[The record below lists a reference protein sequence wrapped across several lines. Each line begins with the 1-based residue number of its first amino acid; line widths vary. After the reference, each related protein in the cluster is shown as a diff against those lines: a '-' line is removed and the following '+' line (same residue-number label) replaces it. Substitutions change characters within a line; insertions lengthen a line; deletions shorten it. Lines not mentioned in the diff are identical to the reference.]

1 MRTQENLAVQN
12 TDAYKRETIVNAFVS
27 IEMVA
32 AIVCM
37 AFFWFTIV
45 SFDAD
50 SAATRTSDPSAN
62 SNANMMAA
70 VDMTKSMQ
78 LANSGNL
85 DEALRE
91 VTVLVQKKPHDAV
104 ANIAAGNVYVLA
116 GDLDGGLKYLK
127 KGVALSHRNPDVILN
142 YARKLVI
149 AKHLDDALGQYD
161 AAIKAEPRAV
171 VARTELAKLYLDNER
186 PDDAAVQLAAVCDA
200 NPNNYAARKL
210 RGIALARSGKLKPG
224 LEEYMLAIAQ
234 EGQSGPPEALK
245 SMLGNTGASSMDRVI
260 YELEQQVNNRPTEYV
275 PKLRLAQ
282 LYTYGGNP
290 KAAKELL
297 LDARRQAPSNA
308 EVQRT
313 LAVVMKQL
321 GEDNQA
327 IGAFGLSVKLE
338 EQTEKEKRGGSQSQ

>member
-1 MRTQENLAVQN
+1 MQN
-12 TDAYKRETIVNAFVS
+12 TDAYKRETIVHAFVS
-27 IEMVA
+27 VELVA

-37 AFFWFTIV
+37 AFFWFTIA

-50 SAATRTSDPSAN
+50 TAAMRSADRAAV
-62 SNANMMAA
+62 NADVMAA
-70 VDMTKSMQ
+70 VNLSKAMQ
-78 LANSGNL
+78 LANAGSL
-85 DEALRE
+85 SEAMDEANRMLK
-91 VTVLVQKKPHDAV
+91 TKPHDVV
-104 ANIAAGNVYVLA
+104 ANIVAGNIFVMSGA
-116 GDLDGGLKYLK
+116 MDDGLKYLK
-127 KGVALSHRNPDVILN
+127 KGVALSRRDPDVLLN
-142 YARKLVI
+142 YARKLVV
-149 AKHLDDALGQYD
+149 AKHLDEALAQYD
-161 AAIKAEPRAV
+161 ASIKAMPNAV

-186 PDDAAVQLAAVCDA
+186 PDEAAVQLAAVCDT
-200 NPNNYAARKL
+200 NPNNFAARKL
-210 RGIALARSGKLKPG
+210 HGIALARAGKLKPG

-245 SMLGNTGASSMDRVI
+245 SMLGNQGAAAMDRVI
-260 YELEQQVNNRPTEYV
+260 YELEQQVNNRPGEYV

-297 LDARRQAPSNA
+297 LEARRIAPSNA

-338 EQTEKEKRGGSQSQ
+338 EQAEKEKRPH